1 LAETPRTITSP
12 YRICPLGAHVD
23 HQGGR
28 MLATAV
34 DVGTS
39 LEFTPAD
46 RLELESENYP
56 GVVEFDPAMV
66 SMQVPPEG
74 IPEWGRYAWASL
86 VALRDRLPKRPRAF
100 RGRIGGRLP
109 GAGLSS
115 SASVLLA
122 YVNAWADV
130 NDCSIEPVDQVRLV
144 VNAENDS
151 IGVACGVLDP
161 AAIVGSRKG
170 HLLEIDS
177 DTISWESLAL
187 GVAAPKTC
195 FLVFATGKERN
206 LASTDFNRRVGE
218 CRDAARWASDA
229 LSIDACTRL
238 GDVPRE
244 HLRSVV
250 ERMPDPLRSRARH
263 FVTECDRVAEGA
275 TAWRAGDVATFGRLM
290 NASCRSSIENYETGS
305 QELVAL
311 QEIWERTAGVLGAR
325 FSGAGFGG
333 CSIALVRSERA
344 KAIGVE
350 VKDRFVAAFPSLGE
364 TADWISVESA
374 DGLGIR

>member
-1 LAETPRTITSP
+1 
-12 YRICPLGAHVD
+12 
-23 HQGGR
+23 

-34 DVGTS
+34 DVGTT

-46 RLELESENYP
+46 RLELESENYS
-56 GVVEFDPAMV
+56 GVVRFDPATV

-74 IPEWGRYAWASL
+74 VPEWGRYAWASL
-86 VALRDRLPKRPRAF
+86 VALRDRLPERPRAF
-100 RGRIGGRLP
+100 RGRISGRLP

-187 GVAAPKTC
+187 GHAAPETC
-195 FLVFATGKERN
+195 FLVFATGKERS

-218 CRDAARWASDA
+218 CRDAARWASDS

-244 HLRSVV
+244 RLRSVV
-250 ERMPDPLRSRARH
+250 EQMPDPLRARARH
-263 FVTECDRVAEGA
+263 FITECDRVAEGA
-275 TAWRAGDVATFGRLM
+275 SAWREGDVDTFGRLM
-290 NASCRSSIENYETGS
+290 NASCRSSIENYQTGS

-311 QEIWERTAGVLGAR
+311 QEIWESTKGVLGAR

-344 KAIGVE
+344 EVIGAE
-350 VKDRFVAAFPSLGE
+350 VRARFVAAFPSLGE
-364 TADWISVESA
+364 KADWISVASA